1 MDTVFRAEDVWKRYG
16 ATLALRGVSLEIG
29 RGLSVLVGPN
39 GSGKSTLLRILTGLA
54 KPDKGVV
61 ESLGL
66 DPWRHR
72 DKLLKRI
79 GVVFEGM
86 QLPWWL
92 SGRDALELL
101 ASKRSPGSFDSVK
114 EYAEI
119 LGVTEYWSRSI
130 RGYSMGMRK
139 KLMLAAGFGL
149 AEEALVLDEPYTLL
163 DAHSVRLV
171 DEIVAKISQSI
182 PVVVATHVITT
193 RIMMANKAIM
203 LIDGS
208 VAATFP
214 EKGPSRG
221 YICRVNDKL
230 RFLQSIGRPETANA
244 LSYLVFDQD
253 EMRTIIN
260 ITDIASVEG
269 VGDCLPGI
277 IELLGMEKY
286 IRGARSKK
294 NKQ

>member
-1 MDTVFRAEDVWKRYG
+1 
-16 ATLALRGVSLEIG
+16 
-29 RGLSVLVGPN
+29 
-39 GSGKSTLLRILTGLA
+39 LLRILTGLA
-54 KPDKGVV
+54 RPDKGVV

-66 DPWRHR
+66 DPWRRR
-72 DKLLKRI
+72 DKLLRRI
-79 GVVFEGM
+79 GIVFEGM

-101 ASKRSPGSFDSVK
+101 ASKRSPSSFDAIR

-119 LGVTEYWSRSI
+119 LGVTEYWDRSI

-171 DEIVAKISQSI
+171 DEIVAKISRSI

-193 RIMMANKAIM
+193 RIMMADKAIM

-221 YICRVNDKL
+221 YICKVSDKI
-230 RFLQSIGRPETANA
+230 RFFHSLGKPETVKA
-244 LSYLVFDQD
+244 LGYLVFDQE
-253 EMRTIIN
+253 EMKNIIGT
-260 ITDIASVEG
+260 TDVTSVEG
-269 VGDCLPGI
+269 IEDCLPGI

-286 IRGARSKK
+286 IRGARGR
-294 NKQ
+294 KQ